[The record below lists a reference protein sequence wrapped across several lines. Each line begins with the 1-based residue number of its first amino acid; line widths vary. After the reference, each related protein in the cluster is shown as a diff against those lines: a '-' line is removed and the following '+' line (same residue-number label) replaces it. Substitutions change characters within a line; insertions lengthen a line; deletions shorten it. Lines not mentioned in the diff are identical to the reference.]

1 MLLAIRSTRDLSM
14 LAIREVHP
22 RVRWGRRLQTGVL
35 VAALCAGA
43 AMSPALAQ
51 TATVID
57 GQAQEA
63 QAARQVVVTGKVP
76 DEATRAVILARL
88 RQLYGADA
96 VVDQIQVTQV
106 VAPPN
111 WSAHVEQLIGPNL
124 KQVQR
129 GQLSVQGNNVE
140 FKGEVGSEAIRQQ
153 VASVAAQ
160 GLNATYVVRNS
171 LRVAAREQDTID
183 AVLANRIVEFEPGSS
198 TLTASGVA
206 IIDELARALAGL
218 GTRKVEVIGHTDAI
232 GARDMNIALS
242 RARADAVKAQLERRG
257 IAADRV
263 TTSGEGPDRPVASN
277 STADGRAR
285 NRRIEF
291 RVSE

>member
-1 MLLAIRSTRDLSM
+1 MPPMSEAIHRKC
-14 LAIREVHP
+14 
-22 RVRWGRRLQTGVL
+22 RL
-35 VAALCAGA
+35 
-43 AMSPALAQ
+43 ALAVTLSLAACCLSKPAWSQ
-51 TATVID
+51 SASVID
-57 GQAQEA
+57 GQSP
-63 QAARQVVVTGKVP
+63 AASAPRQVVVTGKVP
-76 DEATRAVILARL
+76 DEATRAVIVARL
-88 RQLYGADA
+88 RQLYGAET

-111 WSAHVEQLIGPNL
+111 WAAHVEKLISPGL

-140 FKGEVGSEAIRQQ
+140 IKGEVGNEATRQQ
-153 VASVAAQ
+153 VASEAAES
-160 GLNATYVVRNS
+160 LNATYVVRNS

-198 TLTASGVA
+198 TLTQTGRS
-206 IIDELARALAGL
+206 ILDELARVLAQL
-218 GTRKVEVIGHTDAI
+218 GRRKVEVIGHTDAV

-242 RARADAVKAQLERRG
+242 QARADAVKLHLESRG
-257 IAADRV
+257 IHPDRV
-263 TTSGEGPDRPVASN
+263 STSGEGPDRPIASN
-277 STADGRAR
+277 ATADGRAR

>member
-1 MLLAIRSTRDLSM
+1 MFATRDACAPVRLAARLRALAVIAVLS
-14 LAIREVHP
+14 
-22 RVRWGRRLQTGVL
+22 
-35 VAALCAGA
+35 AGA
-43 AMSPALAQ
+43 AMPARAQ

-63 QAARQVVVTGKVP
+63 QASRQVVVTGKVP

-111 WSAHVEQLIGPNL
+111 WSAHVEQLIAPNL

-160 GLNATYVVRNS
+160 SLNATYVVRNS

-198 TLTASGVA
+198 TLTPSGMA

-218 GTRKVEVIGHTDAI
+218 GGRKVEVIGHTDAI

-257 IAADRV
+257 IAPDRV

-277 STADGRAR
+277 TSAEGRAR

>member
-1 MLLAIRSTRDLSM
+1 MFATRDACAPVRLAARLRALAVIAVLS
-14 LAIREVHP
+14 
-22 RVRWGRRLQTGVL
+22 
-35 VAALCAGA
+35 AGA
-43 AMSPALAQ
+43 AMPARAQ

-63 QAARQVVVTGKVP
+63 QASRQVVVTGKVP

-111 WSAHVEQLIGPNL
+111 WSAHVEQLIAPNL

-140 FKGEVGSEAIRQQ
+140 FKGEVGSEAVRQQ

-160 GLNATYVVRNS
+160 SLNATYVVRNS

-198 TLTASGVA
+198 TLTPSGMA

-218 GTRKVEVIGHTDAI
+218 GQRNVEVIGHTDAI

-257 IAADRV
+257 IAPDRV

-277 STADGRAR
+277 TSAEGRAR

>member
-1 MLLAIRSTRDLSM
+1 MFATRDACAPVRLAARLRALAVIAVLS
-14 LAIREVHP
+14 
-22 RVRWGRRLQTGVL
+22 
-35 VAALCAGA
+35 AGA
-43 AMSPALAQ
+43 AMPARAQ

-63 QAARQVVVTGKVP
+63 QASRQVVVTGKVP

-111 WSAHVEQLIGPNL
+111 WSAHVEQLIAPNL

-160 GLNATYVVRNS
+160 SLNATYVVRNS

-198 TLTASGVA
+198 TLTPSGVA

-218 GTRKVEVIGHTDAI
+218 GGRKVEVIGHTDAI

-257 IAADRV
+257 IAPDRV

-277 STADGRAR
+277 TSAEGRAR

>member
-1 MLLAIRSTRDLSM
+1 MFATRDACAPVRLAARLRALAVMAVLS
-14 LAIREVHP
+14 
-22 RVRWGRRLQTGVL
+22 
-35 VAALCAGA
+35 AGA
-43 AMSPALAQ
+43 AMPARAQ

-63 QAARQVVVTGKVP
+63 QASRQVVVTGKVP

-111 WSAHVEQLIGPNL
+111 WSAHVEQLIAPNL

-160 GLNATYVVRNS
+160 SLNATYVVRNS

-198 TLTASGVA
+198 TLTPSGVA

-218 GTRKVEVIGHTDAI
+218 GGRKVEVIGHTDAI

-257 IAADRV
+257 IAPDRV

-277 STADGRAR
+277 TSAEGRAR